1 MLIFLI
7 FRAEAYTCWSAR
19 FARSGLV
26 VSRVHLSRFRFFSDS
41 GIFFI
46 FRVFFGSFQSVL
58 AFYHAKRPF
67 LAILSDS
74 GLFSHL
80 WLFIMNGRLRNM
92 KKRPFLAILADS
104 GVFHQILVI
113 GGFVT

>member
-1 MLIFLI
+1 
-7 FRAEAYTCWSAR
+7 
-19 FARSGLV
+19 
-26 VSRVHLSRFRFFSDS
+26 
-41 GIFFI
+41 
-46 FRVFFGSFQSVL
+46 L

-80 WLFIMNGRLRNM
+80 WLFIMNGRLFSMKKRLFSHFIRFRCFSSNFSYWRLRNM

-113 GGFVT
+113 GGFVK